1 MLCRVTK
8 AEHQMGRLCLSKHIV
23 QRTVMIGAA
32 TEKRGRYERLN
43 LYTGFTVCAAKVLL
57 NT

>member
-1 MLCRVTK
+1 
-8 AEHQMGRLCLSKHIV
+8 MGRLCLSKHIV